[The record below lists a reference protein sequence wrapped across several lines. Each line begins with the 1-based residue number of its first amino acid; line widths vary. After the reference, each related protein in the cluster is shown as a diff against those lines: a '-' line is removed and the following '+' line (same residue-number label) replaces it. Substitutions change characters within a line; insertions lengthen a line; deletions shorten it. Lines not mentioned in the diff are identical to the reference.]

1 MEYEYSFK
9 VNDINPYINYCIEK
23 GFEKIKEYNQ
33 TRTLYTSS
41 NNILARIT
49 SQEENGVINTVL
61 DFKDDNDSDE
71 ILKVSRETIPLTVNE
86 NNKESIIS
94 ILDILGYTIK
104 KELIRKRYVFK
115 KDNVIFEIDDY
126 TSPEIMHVV
135 AIEGEKEE
143 VDKVYNEIK
152 EIKY

>member
-9 VNDINPYINYCIEK
+9 VDNIKPYINYCEEN
-23 GFEKIKEYNQ
+23 GFEKVKEYNQ
-33 TRTLYTSS
+33 TRILYTSN

-49 SQEENGVINTVL
+49 TQEENGVTNTVL
-61 DFKDDNDSDE
+61 DFKDANDSDE
-71 ILKVSRETIPLTVNE
+71 ILKVSRETIPLVINE
-86 NNKESIIS
+86 DNKESISS

-104 KELIRKRYVFK
+104 KELIRKRCVYK
-115 KDNVIFEIDDY
+115 KDEVIFEIDDY

-135 AIEGEKEE
+135 AIEGKKEQ

-152 EIKY
+152 EID

>member
-126 TSPEIMHVV
+126 TSPQIMHVV